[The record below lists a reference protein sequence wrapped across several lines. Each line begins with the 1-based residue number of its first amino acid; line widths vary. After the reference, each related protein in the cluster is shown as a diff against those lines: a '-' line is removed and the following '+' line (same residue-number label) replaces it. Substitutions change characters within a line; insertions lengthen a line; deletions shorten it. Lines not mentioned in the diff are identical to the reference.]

1 MNQDILIVDDN
12 LMNLMLTSTI
22 LEGKGYTVRT
32 AQDGI
37 KAIEAVQDQIPS
49 LILLD
54 VMMPDMDG
62 YEVSSKIKENAKW
75 KEIPIIFLTANNRTE
90 DVIKGFEAGGVDY
103 VAKPFKSE
111 ELLVRV
117 KNHLELAESRKT
129 ILEMNR
135 NRDKIYSII
144 AHDIRSPLSGIQQT
158 IDAIDQG
165 YIEPNSDDF
174 KEIISQLKVRTKDTF
189 TLLNSLLQWTKIKGE
204 IIETKPANTN
214 IYSLVANCAQLL
226 EANAGTK
233 NITIHLHLAEDL
245 FAFCD
250 EVSVHTIFRNL
261 ISNAIKFTPE
271 YGRIDIEGSLSE
283 DEAIITVSDTGI
295 GMTQETIHKI
305 FEKQEHVSTKGT
317 LNEKGTG
324 LGLIMVKDFIKINNG
339 KIFVKSEPNLGTQF
353 IVHLPKAL

>member
-1 MNQDILIVDDN
+1 MSQNILIIDDN
-12 LMNLMLTSTI
+12 PMNLLLTSTV
-22 LEGKGYTVRT
+22 LVNEGYVVKT
-32 AQDGI
+32 AQDGRNGI
-37 KAIEAVQDQIPS
+37 KTIEEEIPS

-54 VMMPDMDG
+54 VMMPEMDG
-62 YEVSSKIKENAKW
+62 YEVSHKIKENDKW
-75 KEIPIIFLTANNRTE
+75 KDIPIIFLTANNRTE
-90 DVIKGFEAGGVDY
+90 DIIKGFEAGGVDY
-103 VAKPFKSE
+103 IPKPFKAE

-117 KNHLELAESRKT
+117 KNHLELADSRKT

-158 IDAIDQG
+158 IDAMDQG
-165 YIEPNSDDF
+165 YIEPDSEDF
-174 KEIISQLKVRTKDTF
+174 KEIIHQLKIRTKDTF

-204 IIETKPANTN
+204 IIEVKPTNTN
-214 IYSLVANCAQLL
+214 LNLLISNCAQLL
-226 EANAGTK
+226 EANASSK
-233 NITIHLHLAEDL
+233 SIVINLDIQSDIN
-245 FAFCD
+245 AFCD

-271 YGRIDIEGSLSE
+271 YGRIDISASTNEN
-283 DEAIITVSDTGI
+283 DVVITVSDTGI

-305 FEKQEHVSTKGT
+305 FEKEEHHSTKGT

-339 KIFVKSEPNLGTQF
+339 KIQVQSIPGKGTQF
-353 IVHLPKAL
+353 IIYLPKSN